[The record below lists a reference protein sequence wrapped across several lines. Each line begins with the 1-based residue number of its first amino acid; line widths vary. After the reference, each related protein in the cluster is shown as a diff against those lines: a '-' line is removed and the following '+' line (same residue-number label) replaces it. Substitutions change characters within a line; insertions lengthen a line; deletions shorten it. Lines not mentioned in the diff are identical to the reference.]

1 MRLDF
6 VFLSFF
12 FLRTHTTCCKYE
24 AALPHLPLY
33 SSFIKLLQITSSV
46 SSTDEVVDTKLRKLC
61 SCRSPAI
68 ELEEQVKM
76 VGYPTNESFN
86 TSTGNGNRH
95 LSGNVG
101 E

>member
-1 MRLDF
+1 MSPF
-6 VFLSFF
+6 G
-12 FLRTHTTCCKYE
+12 RTFYYKNT
-24 AALPHLPLY
+24 
-33 SSFIKLLQITSSV
+33 IQSSV